1 MVQLCMG
8 VPWGAPD
15 DMNTFMAMV
24 NNVPSDWVHSAF
36 SIGKHQMAFVAAA
49 VLSGGNVRVGLE
61 DNLWLERGR
70 LASNAEL
77 VEKAAGIVTA
87 MGVEIMTPAEVR
99 AELGLVKRDPV

>member
-1 MVQLCMG
+1 M
-8 VPWGAPD
+8 P
-15 DMNTFMAMV
+15 
-24 NNVPSDWVHSAF
+24 
-36 SIGKHQMAFVAAA
+36 FVAAA

-77 VEKAAGIVTA
+77 VEKAAGIVRA

-99 AELGLVKRDPV
+99 AELNLVKRAPL